1 MLRLRA
7 GTATL
12 LIGPRAAAGE
22 HGGRYCLDSE
32 TDIRQRL
39 TLALQD
45 PASQEAIRR
54 FWAHWQSDLR
64 LAGVKD
70 QSIVDRIARMGVR
83 GPLIVLLVVDTS
95 VHRRD
100 SSASRSK
107 QVAEAQQNQ
116 KQFKP
121 WSGPVK
127 PPTLITV
134 NAVTPATAKTLAPV
148 DRSIIT
154 PPKKAIGDWT
164 IAEKLAVIVV
174 RAADSGKLSHDT
186 QQQLKGMLSDPKFVA
201 WLVGSLLVWFVS
213 QFFVV
218 GEILDMLLVGAAMIL
233 SGAGIFFALQSLVGA
248 AHLIGEF
255 VEATRNAKDE
265 KDLDTAADILANIIV
280 MIGITVLIAALTH
293 ATSRATSTGEKVST
307 VKKPPPERTAKV
319 ETMKER
325 PTEPDV
331 PKKAPSP
338 LLERKLNTKEPGA
351 IPETNALKRE
361 IREGSVVEAL
371 GTPPEKPGW
380 PTLSAQ
386 DYASFKGEP
395 TPIEIKGPQKLYRV
409 VGSESNPNGAYWSS
423 EPPPTTE
430 AAWRSSNAVT
440 NNMNGDGGYVV
451 HEIGPGESVKAW
463 SGPIRAQ
470 QSADGASVLPGGGQQ
485 LFLGKGTTN
494 AGAPTPTPWNK

>member
-12 LIGPRAAAGE
+12 LIGPRASAGV
-22 HGGRYCLDSE
+22 HGGLHCLDSE

-45 PASQEAIRR
+45 PASREAIRR
-54 FWAHWQSDLR
+54 FWGHWQSDAR

-70 QSIVDRIARMGVR
+70 HSIVERIARMSVR
-83 GPLIVLLVVDTS
+83 GPLIVFLVVDTS

-100 SSASRSK
+100 TSASRSK

-116 KQFKP
+116 VQFKA

-127 PPTLITV
+127 PPALITV
-134 NAVTPATAKTLAPV
+134 NPITPAAAKVPVPV
-148 DRSIIT
+148 DRSNIT

-164 IAEKLAVIVV
+164 IAEKLAAIVV

-201 WLVGSLLVWFVS
+201 WLIGSLLVWFVA

-255 VEATRNAKDE
+255 VEATRSAKDE
-265 KDLDTAADILANIIV
+265 KDLDGAADILANIIV

-293 ATSRATSTGEKVST
+293 ATTRATSAGEKIST
-307 VKKPPPERTAKV
+307 VKRPPPERTAPVEKV
-319 ETMKER
+319 QKRPSEPVPSKESPPQQLNAKTAAGTKADPPNSGASSAVQGAKLKEHLRQLEKFGEGGYRELQNGRIRYYGELKAPRNPGEMAGARLVREWDPATNRTRTWYETVDHAGTVRSVAPK
-325 PTEPDV
+325 PVTEP
-331 PKKAPSP
+331 
-338 LLERKLNTKEPGA
+338 LNHRIFDANG
-351 IPETNALKRE
+351 N
-361 IREGSVVEAL
+361 
-371 GTPPEKPGW
+371 
-380 PTLSAQ
+380 
-386 DYASFKGEP
+386 Y
-395 TPIEIKGPQKLYRV
+395 
-409 VGSESNPNGAYWSS
+409 VG
-423 EPPPTTE
+423 
-430 AAWRSSNAVT
+430 R
-440 NNMNGDGGYVV
+440 
-451 HEIGPGESVKAW
+451 
-463 SGPIRAQ
+463 R
-470 QSADGASVLPGGGQQ
+470 
-485 LFLGKGTTN
+485 
-494 AGAPTPTPWNK
+494 

>member
-45 PASQEAIRR
+45 PASRDAIRR

-70 QSIVDRIARMGVR
+70 QSIVDRIARLGVR

-121 WSGPVK
+121 WSGPVE
-127 PPTLITV
+127 PPTLVTV
-134 NAVTPATAKTLAPV
+134 SSIAPAAAKVPVPV

-164 IAEKLAVIVV
+164 IAEKLGSIVV
-174 RAADSGKLSHDT
+174 RAADSKKLSYDT

-201 WLVGSLLVWFVS
+201 WLIGSLLVWFVS

-233 SGAGIFFALQSLVGA
+233 TGTGIFFALQSLVGA

-293 ATSRATSTGEKVST
+293 ATTRATSAGEKVST
-307 VKKPPPERTAKV
+307 VKKPPPERPVKV
-319 ETMKER
+319 ERLQER
-325 PTEPDV
+325 PAQPQQVKQLT
-331 PKKAPSP
+331 APS
-338 LLERKLNTKEPGA
+338 RRDYLNKKFGRTGDLNRDINLRGYLNQAEH
-351 IPETNALKRE
+351 LD
-361 IREGSVVEAL
+361 V
-371 GTPPEKPGW
+371 
-380 PTLSAQ
+380 
-386 DYASFKGEP
+386 
-395 TPIEIKGPQKLYRV
+395 
-409 VGSESNPNGAYWSS
+409 SS
-423 EPPPTTE
+423 EPGK
-430 AAWRSSNAVT
+430 AIFYS
-440 NNMNGDGGYVV
+440 
-451 HEIGPGESVKAW
+451 GPGNRARAEAFARGGGTTLESTPGGKWFDNQVLFKRMLPEDAQRIW
-463 SGPIRAQ
+463 DKLSERYAQ
-470 QSADGASVLPGGGQQ
+470 QASGTATVFADGASPRGTFSRVELPILQSNPNVTGILRNGNE
-485 LFLGKGTTN
+485 LIRLK
-494 AGAPTPTPWNK
+494 

>member
-45 PASQEAIRR
+45 PASREAIRR
-54 FWAHWQSDLR
+54 FWGHWQSDLR

-134 NAVTPATAKTLAPV
+134 TAITPATARTPAPV
-148 DRSIIT
+148 NRSIIT
-154 PPKKAIGDWT
+154 SPKKAIGDWT
-164 IAEKLAVIVV
+164 IAEKLAAIVV

-233 SGAGIFFALQSLVGA
+233 TGAGIFFALQSLVGA

-265 KDLDTAADILANIIV
+265 KDLDAAADILANIIV

-293 ATSRATSTGEKVST
+293 ATSRATSAGEKVST
-307 VKKPPPERTAKV
+307 VKKPPPARAAKV
-319 ETMKER
+319 EALKER
-325 PTEPDV
+325 PGPQSSVKGSNTPSEAFHYTASKYISSIEKNGLRQGSYATNAGDLSPLQAQIDLALPPNRGLPNSLLRIDLKGMREAGYDV
-331 PKKAPSP
+331 PDFTQAG
-338 LLERKLNTKEPGA
+338 RM
-351 IPETNALKRE
+351 
-361 IREGSVVEAL
+361 
-371 GTPPEKPGW
+371 
-380 PTLSAQ
+380 
-386 DYASFKGEP
+386 F
-395 TPIEIKGPQKLYRV
+395 
-409 VGSESNPNGAYWSS
+409 
-423 EPPPTTE
+423 
-430 AAWRSSNAVT
+430 
-440 NNMNGDGGYVV
+440 NM
-451 HEIGPGESVKAW
+451 
-463 SGPIRAQ
+463 
-470 QSADGASVLPGGGQQ
+470 PGGGMEVQ
-485 LFLGKGTTN
+485 FPYPVPPEFISVIK
-494 AGAPTPTPWNK
+494 